1 MSKNKIIG
9 IDLGTTNSCV
19 CVMEGNEPKVI
30 ANSEGGRTTP
40 SIVAYEHQ
48 KARCLKE
55 AANGAV
61 LVSARI
67 SEGEQEIME
76 TAIRSGYPVIRIEDN
91 GFPEIYHPSDDRMDS
106 CAAGLLLL
114 ITPWNYQYRRHDERI
129 SVPFCK
135 TMNCIAQA
143 VCKLKDDWWKST

>member
-1 MSKNKIIG
+1 LLQAG
-9 IDLGTTNSCV
+9 GQVV
-19 CVMEGNEPKVI
+19 CDSYGNLKLL
-30 ANSEGGRTTP
+30 SGRLLPVVCHRKDATLF
-40 SIVAYEHQ
+40 EQQ

-55 AANGAV
+55 AADGAA

-67 SEGEQEIME
+67 SKGEQEILD
-76 TAIRSGYPVIRIEDN
+76 TALHSGYPIIRIEDN
-91 GFPEIYHPSDDRMDS
+91 GFPEIYHSSADRMDN

-114 ITPWNYQYRRHDERI
+114 ITPWNYQYRTHEEVI

-143 VCKLKDDWWKST
+143 VCKLKDDWWKKE